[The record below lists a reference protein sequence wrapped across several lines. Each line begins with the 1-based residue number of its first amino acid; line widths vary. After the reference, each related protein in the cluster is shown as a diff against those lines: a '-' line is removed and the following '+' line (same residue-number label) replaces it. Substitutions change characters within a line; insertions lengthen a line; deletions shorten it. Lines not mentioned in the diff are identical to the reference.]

1 MLLLLLLLPLLT
13 ARASLLFAREEEK
26 KERVSNAVAIEVMS
40 LSLVKVVKARLG
52 GIMGLVDTLTA
63 LVPGIES
70 VFSRLWPCV
79 IDTRTS

>member
-1 MLLLLLLLPLLT
+1 MLPLPLST

-26 KERVSNAVAIEVMS
+26 KERVSIMVVVTKLLLLLPLAV
-40 LSLVKVVKARLG
+40 VVKARLG
-52 GIMGLVDTLTA
+52 GIMGLVDTFTA